1 MMALADWR
9 SLLKSLLQKMKNK
22 VRLPGGPVFH
32 GDSCQLHD
40 IQLNGYAHYS
50 RELFECAGNRADRM
64 GQQHNLDTS
73 VFQMEPGRNLHGHDL
88 FLVKVSDGSAEEV
101 ERSSTL
107 YHGLVHSRTSD
118 LNVKLSLPR
127 LPDPSH
133 TSMLGLK
140 VPVYNEVADDEGFNE
155 SMSSDMAS
163 STPEDVDKKINLWEA
178 AITHKLHTKYTWE
191 TIGSFPKPTERP
203 YLSEAGPDAFD
214 YLYHLR
220 KYELTLVEPSIQ
232 VQNQVELTQS
242 DLVKDGLNI
251 LLAIPSRTFQ
261 FERET
266 SSFHVNCNIHY
277 KGTSPEMLSQSLA
290 PLAEAGTQYWQL
302 SQFAVQRSLDS
313 MYTGGLTLQAFCSGI
328 RTFLQLYSSRVLTV
342 PWNSHST
349 ISMVRHAFREFIAQ
363 LRYLWMF
370 CMCHRRR
377 FGRPGDP
384 GDPLPTGI
392 QLLSY
397 IYQEALDCCKSQN
410 YKVILALLRTTCGPY
425 LMFIQD
431 WIFNGICRD
440 GYGEFMITANDEYLQ
455 YRDKYYWTHGYVMN
469 TENSSSSVP
478 MFLQELA
485 NGMYVC
491 GKTLNLMK
499 LCCPGHFLCNNHVPI
514 PRLTLTFSL
523 EELER
528 IDKETHVYTERMHNI
543 ARRNTVSKEEKEARL
558 EKAREDLLIQARRT
572 AVHELNRIRGE
583 MKQVKEAADEKKRKE
598 LKELKEQMQRDLV
611 RRAMKIE
618 EEKETDRKE
627 IEEQDRIEKGIAD
640 IEGELESK
648 AREELIE
655 YYAKLTEDAIR
666 RERHA
671 LWRVQRRKL
680 DDKRM
685 KFFQQDEADMK
696 KELLRVNQETSIS
709 PEPLTKTLSGKSA
722 MSSELPP
729 STEDQ
734 VSTTKIDFQTVVESI
749 PPRIEQPQTSS
760 EDLISMKGD
769 DGTTGSSVVTD
780 KQIDQQPGQMN
791 LLDTSLHDFL
801 PKPKEELF
809 HPPDN
814 DLDDILIEIGS
825 ELPSKDSDRLGYVQ
839 DTQKTAPDKQGAR
852 HPSESNFIVGEEIGG
867 SSVSLPSGSVGQG
880 CVSTIENILYS
891 MEGKNDLPQK
901 GDHGHASDAILTDF
915 AADDI
920 NSKFCEHRPHLHG
933 HSSDST
939 MGGLI
944 YPKQG
949 DVGGTI
955 KRKQRSKW
963 GHPSTTSD
971 IQLGLVAISE
981 KEDDT
986 LKLQKVT
993 EDEKKS
999 GIEPV
1004 SRSANVRIF
1013 PINPHGHSSD
1023 STVQTVL
1030 YNQELTANSKV
1041 CQPSEKNQEAVSASE
1056 LSARGA
1062 YGHSSDSSIQ
1072 KLLYQ
1077 DIGGME
1083 RKQEAVVESG
1093 QVYRGRGLNVVGHPS
1108 DSSAGKLL
1116 YGEGNVQPLDLKI
1129 HEDAKGEIEDGLVL
1143 PLSETFKP
1151 FEDEFNQ
1158 TCSLPSVDLLANAG
1172 IMPISMELGN
1182 YGISHSD
1189 TSNEAA
1195 HLLSLP
1201 AILRQS
1207 IIAPL
1212 NAQIDLVNKCILD
1225 YYIVDLNIDDYF
1237 KTLRSFLFLQD
1248 GEFGQSLCDQL
1259 FEKLAQGLR
1268 PGELFTPMVLNQI
1281 LSKAIQQS
1289 LNRRSTHA
1297 DKLSF
1302 SLKWLPNMFK
1312 PNAID
1317 SLDGLELKFKID
1329 WPCNIVITTGCLEK
1343 YNRVFSFMLQL
1354 KRASWVLRDIYFQLK
1369 RSALIHHAG
1378 NSAQFRQLQLFRHEM
1393 QHFVNVMQGYIANQ
1407 VVNVSWE
1414 EFKGQ
1419 LKTDVQ
1425 SLDDLHNR
1433 HVEYLNKALFRCLL
1447 NKKAAPVMKIITK
1460 IFCLILK
1467 VWTQLVS
1474 SRWYYDPDIHQVV
1487 HPAFHTVRSSYS
1499 AFKEYSGF
1507 LYKVVSKLVTRGYQ
1521 PHLEE
1526 FLLRLNFN
1534 DFYSEG

>member
-1 MMALADWR
+1 MA
-9 SLLKSLLQKMKNK
+9 
-22 VRLPGGPVFH
+22 V
-32 GDSCQLHD
+32 C
-40 IQLNGYAHYS
+40 
-50 RELFECAGNRADRM
+50 
-64 GQQHNLDTS
+64 
-73 VFQMEPGRNLHGHDL
+73 
-88 FLVKVSDGSAEEV
+88 
-101 ERSSTL
+101 STL
-107 YHGLVHSRTSD
+107 WQLAVQHVWQHAARIA
-118 LNVKLSLPR
+118 V
-127 LPDPSH
+127 
-133 TSMLGLK
+133 
-140 VPVYNEVADDEGFNE
+140 
-155 SMSSDMAS
+155 SSAACMTAC
-163 STPEDVDKKINLWEA
+163 ST
-178 AITHKLHTKYTWE
+178 
-191 TIGSFPKPTERP
+191 FPKPAERP
-203 YLSEAGPDAFD
+203 YLSEAGPDALD

-543 ARRNTVSKEEKEARL
+543 ARRNTVSKEEKETRL

-572 AVHELNRIRGE
+572 AVDELNRIRGE

-648 AREELIE
+648 ARC
-655 YYAKLTEDAIR
+655 APFFNTLTVYFVQQR
-666 RERHA
+666 
-671 LWRVQRRKL
+671 WR
-680 DDKRM
+680 
-685 KFFQQDEADMK
+685 F
-696 KELLRVNQETSIS
+696 
-709 PEPLTKTLSGKSA
+709 
-722 MSSELPP
+722 
-729 STEDQ
+729 
-734 VSTTKIDFQTVVESI
+734 
-749 PPRIEQPQTSS
+749 
-760 EDLISMKGD
+760 
-769 DGTTGSSVVTD
+769 
-780 KQIDQQPGQMN
+780 
-791 LLDTSLHDFL
+791 
-801 PKPKEELF
+801 
-809 HPPDN
+809 
-814 DLDDILIEIGS
+814 
-825 ELPSKDSDRLGYVQ
+825 
-839 DTQKTAPDKQGAR
+839 
-852 HPSESNFIVGEEIGG
+852 
-867 SSVSLPSGSVGQG
+867 
-880 CVSTIENILYS
+880 
-891 MEGKNDLPQK
+891 
-901 GDHGHASDAILTDF
+901 
-915 AADDI
+915 
-920 NSKFCEHRPHLHG
+920 
-933 HSSDST
+933 
-939 MGGLI
+939 
-944 YPKQG
+944 
-949 DVGGTI
+949 
-955 KRKQRSKW
+955 
-963 GHPSTTSD
+963 
-971 IQLGLVAISE
+971 
-981 KEDDT
+981 
-986 LKLQKVT
+986 
-993 EDEKKS
+993 
-999 GIEPV
+999 
-1004 SRSANVRIF
+1004 
-1013 PINPHGHSSD
+1013 
-1023 STVQTVL
+1023 
-1030 YNQELTANSKV
+1030 
-1041 CQPSEKNQEAVSASE
+1041 
-1056 LSARGA
+1056 
-1062 YGHSSDSSIQ
+1062 IQ

-1083 RKQEAVVESG
+1083 RKQEAVVKSG

-1116 YGEGNVQPLDLKI
+1116 YGESNVQPLDLKV

-1182 YGISHSD
+1182 YGISHRD

-1212 NAQIDLVNKCILD
+1212 N
-1225 YYIVDLNIDDYF
+1225 
-1237 KTLRSFLFLQD
+1237 
-1248 GEFGQSLCDQL
+1248 
-1259 FEKLAQGLR
+1259 LAQGLR

-1507 LYKVVSKLVTRGYQ
+1507 LYKGAGVVAGEMTPKGKREGKKRRGNEKGKR
-1521 PHLEE
+1521 PPKKDRGKKRGEK
-1526 FLLRLNFN
+1526 R
-1534 DFYSEG
+1534 